1 MKKIMSI
8 FCTLAMMLS
17 MAVVAHADEAN
28 YTEWKLIS
36 KEGGN
41 AVVELHLITN
51 KTLSGCPMFWDF
63 SDAIAK
69 GATGIEL
76 TKVEASLSNYITQ
89 NGMNCV
95 MFNKTSVDGFS
106 GDIVLG
112 TATVKGISENFEIKL
127 QPTSSKTN
135 TKITDADKAVV
146 TSEFTFA
153 TQSIVVKDEPTTF
166 LEAKVDEE
174 IAEVV
179 APSGKTTYGISGVV
193 SGGAL
198 FNTLVLTVNELTN
211 GYTADV
217 DFEIGTAIEANDITF
232 GLNIWGAP
240 ADIDFSATA
249 AASLN

>member
-1 MKKIMSI
+1 MSI

-41 AVVELHLITN
+41 AVVELHLVTN
-51 KTLSGCPMFWDF
+51 DNVTACPMFWDF

-95 MFNKTSVDGFS
+95 MFNKTSVDGFT

-112 TATVKGISENFEIKL
+112 TATVKGITENFEIKL

-146 TSEFTFA
+146 TTDFTFA
-153 TQSIVVKDEPTTF
+153 TQTIVLKEEAEKPATT
-166 LEAKVDEE
+166 
-174 IAEVV
+174 EVV
-179 APSGKTTYGISGVV
+179 EKDAIFNPETAKTVGVKATTIEGIT
-193 SGGAL
+193 
-198 FNTLVLTVNELTN
+198 FNKLSVILNNGEKDVEVELYN
-211 GYTADV
+211 D
-217 DFEIGTAIEANDITF
+217 ETAIDAVTVF
-232 GLNIWGAP
+232 GLNIMQVP
-240 ADIDFSATA
+240 TDVTITVADVVAE
-249 AASLN
+249 